1 MILKHHSEMS
11 DDEKPKNF
19 GIGRGIGPI
28 ATTAQLSNILNL
40 TGARLSQLTQEG
52 ILRKEE
58 RGKYALCDAVN
69 AYITY
74 LHNAPK
80 NQWGSKTEDD
90 TDFDRERLRR
100 TKEEADKLELANAR
114 TRGELVDVDK
124 VKRLGEQVMSGI
136 KIKIL
141 NMPLTDDEKDKCLR
155 DLLSL
160 KDLDYSDK

>member
-1 MILKHHSEMS
+1 MS
-11 DDEKPKNF
+11 DEKKSKSF

-28 ATTAQLSNILNL
+28 ATTSQLANILNL

-52 ILRKEE
+52 ILKKEE

-69 AYITY
+69 AYVTY

-80 NQWGSKTEDD
+80 NQWGSKTEDE

-114 TRGELVDVDK
+114 TRGELIPVEDVE
-124 VKRLGEQVMSGI
+124 RAGQEIMAAI
-136 KIKIL
+136 KNAIL
-141 NMPLTDDEKDKCLR
+141 NDTVTDEAKDKCLKN
-155 DLLSL
+155 LSGL
-160 KDLDYSDK
+160 KIKIKGLSEQG

>member
-1 MILKHHSEMS
+1 MS
-11 DDEKPKNF
+11 DEKKTKSF

-28 ATTAQLSNILNL
+28 ATTSQLANILNL

-52 ILRKEE
+52 ILKKEE

-69 AYITY
+69 AYVTY

-80 NQWGSKTEDD
+80 NQWGSKTEDE

-114 TRGELVDVDK
+114 TRGELVEVSK

-136 KIKIL
+136 KTKIL

>member
-124 VKRLGEQVMSGI
+124 VISFFEKQTAAMRSVIINSSTTEDS
-136 KIKIL
+136 
-141 NMPLTDDEKDKCLR
+141 KDK
-155 DLLSL
+155 LLGNLARL
-160 KDLDYSDK
+160 KDFESSDE

>member
-1 MILKHHSEMS
+1 MS
-11 DDEKPKNF
+11 DEKKSKSF

-28 ATTAQLSNILNL
+28 ATTSQLANILNL

-52 ILRKEE
+52 ILKKEE

-69 AYITY
+69 AYVTY

-80 NQWGSKTEDD
+80 NQWGSKTEEE

-114 TRGELVDVDK
+114 TRGELVEVSK

-136 KIKIL
+136 KTKIL

>member
-1 MILKHHSEMS
+1 MS
-11 DDEKPKNF
+11 DEKKSKSF

-28 ATTAQLSNILNL
+28 ATTSQLAKILNL
-40 TGARLSQLTQEG
+40 TVQRLAQLTQEG
-52 ILRKEE
+52 ILTKEE

-69 AYITY
+69 AYVTY

-80 NQWGSKTEDD
+80 NQWGSKTEDE

-114 TRGELVDVDK
+114 TRGELVEVSK

-136 KIKIL
+136 KTKIL

>member
-1 MILKHHSEMS
+1 MS

>member
-1 MILKHHSEMS
+1 MS
-11 DDEKPKNF
+11 DEKKAKSF

-28 ATTAQLSNILNL
+28 ATTSQLANILNL

-52 ILRKEE
+52 ILKKEE

-69 AYITY
+69 AYVTY

-80 NQWGSKTEDD
+80 NQWGSKTEDE

-114 TRGELVDVDK
+114 TRGELVEVSK

-136 KIKIL
+136 KTKIL

>member
-1 MILKHHSEMS
+1 
-11 DDEKPKNF
+11 
-19 GIGRGIGPI
+19 
-28 ATTAQLSNILNL
+28 
-40 TGARLSQLTQEG
+40 LSQLTQEG
-52 ILRKEE
+52 ILKKEE

-69 AYITY
+69 AYVTY

-80 NQWGSKTEDD
+80 NQWGSKTEEE

-114 TRGELVDVDK
+114 TRGELVEVSK

-136 KIKIL
+136 KTKIL

>member
-1 MILKHHSEMS
+1 MS
-11 DDEKPKNF
+11 DKKKTKSF

-28 ATTAQLSNILNL
+28 ATTSQLANILNL

-52 ILRKEE
+52 ILKKEE

-69 AYITY
+69 AYVTY

-80 NQWGSKTEDD
+80 NQWGSKTEEE

-114 TRGELVDVDK
+114 TRGELVEVSK

-136 KIKIL
+136 KTKIL

>member
-1 MILKHHSEMS
+1 MS
-11 DDEKPKNF
+11 DEKKTKNF

-28 ATTAQLSNILNL
+28 ATTSQLANILNL

-52 ILRKEE
+52 ILKKEE

-69 AYITY
+69 AYVTY

-80 NQWGSKTEDD
+80 NQWGSKTEEE

-114 TRGELVDVDK
+114 TRGELVEVSK

-136 KIKIL
+136 KTKIL

>member
-1 MILKHHSEMS
+1 MS
-11 DDEKPKNF
+11 DEKKSKSF

-28 ATTAQLSNILNL
+28 ATTSQLANILNL
-40 TGARLSQLTQEG
+40 TGARLSQLTLEG
-52 ILRKEE
+52 ILKKEE

-69 AYITY
+69 AYVTY

-80 NQWGSKTEDD
+80 NQWGSKTEDE

-114 TRGELVDVDK
+114 TRGELVEVSK

-136 KIKIL
+136 KTKIL